1 MKELC
6 YLEIE
11 KDAIISHK
19 TIEND
24 SLVIELKGGITLL
37 IYKNI
42 LGIFLPETIKTKD
55 FDDVDLF
62 KITLVEDDLSTI
74 LKDIQNT
81 TVH

>member
-6 YLEIE
+6 NLEIE

-24 SLVIELKGGITLL
+24 SLIIELKGGITLF
-37 IYKNI
+37 IYKNTF
-42 LGIFLPETIKTKD
+42 GIFLSNTIKTKE
-55 FDDVDLF
+55 FESVDLF

-74 LKDIQNT
+74 MENIQGMTIN
-81 TVH
+81 